1 MNPNIL
7 RLTLAQALSGANSVV
22 VYATGA
28 IIGNMLAPSPTLA
41 TLPISVFVIGMA
53 LATLPIGHISRRFG
67 RNSAF
72 AVGNICGVI
81 VGLLA
86 AYALYVSSFILFCIS
101 MLFGGAYAAVVL
113 TFRFAA
119 AECVNSDD
127 RPKAL
132 STVLAGGVAAGVL
145 GPQLVSATMDLSPH
159 TYALTYIAA
168 AGLAALTGWILWGV
182 RFSPQIAHSEARPSG
197 SIAEVLRQPRFVIAM
212 ACGVVS

>member
-1 MNPNIL
+1 MVLKGCPQPE
-7 RLTLAQALSGANSVV
+7 AQQSSSRKITCDSSLSSL
-22 VYATGA
+22 
-28 IIGNMLAPSPTLA
+28 MLSDRPSSKTQ
-41 TLPISVFVIGMA
+41 M
-53 LATLPIGHISRRFG
+53 
-67 RNSAF
+67 
-72 AVGNICGVI
+72 
-81 VGLLA
+81 
-86 AYALYVSSFILFCIS
+86 
-101 MLFGGAYAAVVL
+101 L

-168 AGLAALTGWILWGV
+168 AGPAALTGWILWDV

-212 ACGVVS
+212 ACGVVSYMMNFMMTSAPLAMDLCGIARVHLNTGIELHVNAMYAPSFFTGRLISRLGAPLIIQLGLR